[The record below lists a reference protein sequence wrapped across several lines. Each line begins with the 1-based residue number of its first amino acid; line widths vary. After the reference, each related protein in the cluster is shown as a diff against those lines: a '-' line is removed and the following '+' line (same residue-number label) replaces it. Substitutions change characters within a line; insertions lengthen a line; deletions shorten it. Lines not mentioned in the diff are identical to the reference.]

1 MVNRSMK
8 NKYCNRSRLSE
19 YKFKKLLRCF
29 CDDLDTVLSS
39 KIVGISRQ
47 KLSKYFGALRLRI
60 VEMSQF
66 EGKFSGEIEVDE
78 SYFGA
83 KRVRGKRGRG
93 ARGKIPVVGVLK
105 RGGKVY
111 TKVVKNCSKEQILPI
126 LKGKVLEEST
136 VYTDGWKSYHGLI
149 YQGFHHYRIY
159 HSKNEFA
166 RGKNHINGIESFWSF
181 CKRRMSK
188 QNGVRKDKFLLHLK
202 ESEFRWNHRNDM
214 YKTLLSNLKMEPLI
228 L

>member
-1 MVNRSMK
+1 MK
-8 NKYCNRSRLSE
+8 NRYCIRSRLSE
-19 YKFKKLLRCF
+19 HRFRQLLQCF
-29 CDDLDTVLSS
+29 CDDFDTLLTARN
-39 KIVGISRQ
+39 IDISREHVT
-47 KLSKYFGALRLRI
+47 KYFGAIRVRI
-60 VEMSQF
+60 VELSKL
-66 EGKFSGEIEVDE
+66 EGKFSGEVEVDE

-83 KRVRGKRGRG
+83 KRIRGKRGRG

-126 LKGKVLEEST
+126 LKGKILEEST
-136 VYTDGWKSYHGLI
+136 VFTDGWKSYHGLI
-149 YQGFHHYRIY
+149 YQGFQHYRIY
-159 HSKNEFA
+159 HSKDEFA

-181 CKRRMSK
+181 CKRRMAK

-214 YKTLLSNLKMEPLI
+214 YKVLLEDIKTTPLTF
-228 L
+228 